1 MNSKNLIG
9 TGVAIVTPFRQDR
22 SVDFHALGNLIEYQI
37 SNHIN
42 YIVVLG
48 TTGESV
54 TLTKEEKQA
63 VINHVLETV
72 NSRVPVVV
80 GIGGNNTFDIT
91 EQIRKQDFDGI
102 EAILSV
108 SPYYNKPSQKG
119 IYEHYKT
126 IASASP
132 VPVILYNVPGRTGKN
147 ICSSTAIEL
156 AKISNI
162 IGIKEASCD
171 IEQITEIC
179 KHTPDD
185 FLVIS
190 GDDAYTLPIIAIGGH
205 GVISV
210 TANAFPK
217 EFSEMVQHALNQD
230 FKAAS
235 KINYSL
241 TDIMKYHFIEGNPAG
256 VKASLSIMKHLD
268 YNLRLPLV
276 PMCDE
281 NYNQLKQYICQLGY
295 SI

>member
-1 MNSKNLIG
+1 MNLKNLIG
-9 TGVAIVTPFRQDR
+9 TGVAIVTPFRHDR
-22 SVDFHALGNLIEYQI
+22 SIDFHALGNLIEYQI

-63 VINHVLETV
+63 VINYVLETV

-102 EAILSV
+102 VAILSV

-156 AKISNI
+156 SKISNI

-179 KHTPDD
+179 KNTPDD

-256 VKASLSIMKHLD
+256 VKASLGIMKYLD

-276 PMCDE
+276 PMSDE